1 MHSTRVCSG
10 RPRAAA
16 TYPSALEPSSCGRIR
31 IWIQQ
36 EPRPRLA
43 AVSCRIVAAIEQSS
57 TQASDAPSSAHTA
70 TPRAASA
77 RNPAY
82 RGFACDSSASLTVRF
97 ADGATGT
104 IFVSAVAGLGD
115 LGQEHRVVLYGEN
128 GTLEAY
134 ADASTQT
141 VRGLRNGESEFRTL
155 PVPESIL
162 LGIDQK
168 ASLWKEQ
175 FARLFTEQS
184 VGTRL
189 FIDGIVDDRPVSPGF
204 YDGMRV
210 QAVLEA
216 AFEADRSGCRATVR

>member
-1 MHSTRVCSG
+1 M
-10 RPRAAA
+10 
-16 TYPSALEPSSCGRIR
+16 
-31 IWIQQ
+31 
-36 EPRPRLA
+36 
-43 AVSCRIVAAIEQSS
+43 
-57 TQASDAPSSAHTA
+57 
-70 TPRAASA
+70 
-77 RNPAY
+77 
-82 RGFACDSSASLTVRF
+82 
-97 ADGATGT
+97 
-104 IFVSAVAGLGD
+104 
-115 LGQEHRVVLYGEN
+115 
-128 GTLEAY
+128 
-134 ADASTQT
+134 
-141 VRGLRNGESEFRTL
+141 RGLRNGESEFRTL